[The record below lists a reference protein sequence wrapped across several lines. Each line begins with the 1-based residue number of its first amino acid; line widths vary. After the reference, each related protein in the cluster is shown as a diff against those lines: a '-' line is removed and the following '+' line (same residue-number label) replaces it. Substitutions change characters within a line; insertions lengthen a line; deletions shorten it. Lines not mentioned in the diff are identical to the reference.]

1 MTRVRFGVFEFDAGA
16 ARELRALGHPDRLRV
31 QRCLRDKL
39 STSEDPRRFGKP
51 LSGDLA
57 GLWRYRVGDIRI
69 VVTFEEEVLVV
80 LVLRVAHRREVYD

>member
-1 MTRVRFGVFEFDAGA
+1 MRWRVEFDAGA
-16 ARELRALGHPDRLRV
+16 ARELRALGRPDRLRV

-39 STSEDPRRFGKP
+39 SPSEDPRRLGKP

-69 VVTFEEEVLVV
+69 VASFEEEVLVV